1 MKTYLLSLLLLV
13 IFVPATAQSNPRK
26 KEPVIQD
33 IVFKDTV
40 HNIAVDSLQHNL
52 GTIKVG
58 RVFIEKSFTYLGE
71 GRVNISNVRTTDAY
85 SSCSY
90 SPHEPLVKGKL
101 YTLQS
106 SLAFVA
112 PCTFSMI
119 HTVELGDGK
128 NIIIRYTGIVV
139 N

>member
-1 MKTYLLSLLLLV
+1 MLAPLCV
-13 IFVPATAQSNPRK
+13 IKQKISWILGDDLGQIQGDNPPR
-26 KEPVIQD
+26 
-33 IVFKDTV
+33 
-40 HNIAVDSLQHNL
+40 AVDSLHHNL

-71 GRVNISNVRTTDAY
+71 GRVNISNIRTTDAY

-90 SPHEPLVKGKL
+90 SPREPLVKGKL

-112 PCTFSMI
+112 PCTFNMI
-119 HTVELGDGK
+119 HSVELGDGK

-139 N
+139 K